1 MLPEWIEAI
10 QFLSNVDTP
19 ALLII
24 FIYALHRS
32 WIVLG
37 KDHEQEVAYLQK
49 QLERETKRADTWQ
62 AQALR
67 STNLAEWAKQVAEQS
82 TNASSSSSSG
92 KS

>member
-24 FIYALHRS
+24 FIYALHRG
-32 WIVLG
+32 WVILG
-37 KDHEQEVAYLQK
+37 KDHDQEVAYLQR
-49 QLERETKRADTWQ
+49 QLERESKRADTWQ

-82 TNASSSSSSG
+82 TNASTSAGAG
-92 KS
+92 KP